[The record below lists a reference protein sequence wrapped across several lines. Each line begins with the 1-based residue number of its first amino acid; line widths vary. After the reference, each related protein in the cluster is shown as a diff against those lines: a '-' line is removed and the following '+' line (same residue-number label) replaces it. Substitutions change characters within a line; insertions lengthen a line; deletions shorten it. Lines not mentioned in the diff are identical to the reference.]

1 MTSIQIV
8 VEGHGE
14 QSASQ
19 LLVRRVMHEV
29 VGDYGV
35 NLLRPQR
42 RTSIPTLLVRDG
54 QDLVRFQRVAEVE
67 SDRVLW
73 LLDHDDGCALH
84 SLREAYRILE
94 REVVRRPTAFAF
106 IPREY
111 ETLFLENPESC
122 EQYFGIPAARF
133 HEGRELR
140 DAKGHISR
148 QLPRGT
154 IYKPTVDQVGLTAR
168 LNFGVLQQTSRS
180 FQHLVRAI
188 RWLCG
193 EVPNQ
198 LYPSVW
204 PATFGNS

>member
-29 VGDYGV
+29 VGEFEAS
-35 NLLRPQR
+35 LLRPQR
-42 RTSIPTLLVRDG
+42 RTSIPALLVRDG
-54 QDLVRFQRVAEVE
+54 QDLVRFQRVAETE

-73 LLDHDDGCALH
+73 LLDHDDGCALD
-84 SLREAYRILE
+84 SLREAYRILA
-94 REVVRRPTAFAF
+94 REVVRKPTAFAF
-106 IPREY
+106 IPKEY

-122 EQYFGIPAARF
+122 EKYFGVPAAQF
-133 HEGRELR
+133 YEGRELR

-154 IYKPTVDQVGLTAR
+154 IYKPTVDQAGLTAR
-168 LNFGVLQQTSRS
+168 LDFAVLQRNSRS
-180 FQHLVRAI
+180 FQHLVRAV

-193 EVPNQ
+193 PAPNQ
-198 LYPSVW
+198 LYP
-204 PATFGNS
+204 NQ